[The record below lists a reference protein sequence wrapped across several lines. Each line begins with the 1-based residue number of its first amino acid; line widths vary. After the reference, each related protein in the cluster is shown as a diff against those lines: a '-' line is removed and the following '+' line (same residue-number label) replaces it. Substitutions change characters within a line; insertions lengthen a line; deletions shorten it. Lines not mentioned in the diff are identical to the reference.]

1 MGTWCRSSARMC
13 TKTNNHIYAELNCN
27 VYEDFLEISKK
38 ILQIAFS
45 IFDKPSFAAFAS
57 KLLHFRLKPAQYA
70 APGIFVHKISNSCSS
85 PWKGFAELG
94 QVKTFNRRDWR
105 PYRALV
111 P

>member
-1 MGTWCRSSARMC
+1 MC

-57 KLLHFRLKPAQYA
+57 KLLHFRLKPLQYSML
-70 APGIFVHKISNSCSS
+70 PRVLLSTRSVTRVPVRGK
-85 PWKGFAELG
+85 
-94 QVKTFNRRDWR
+94 
-105 PYRALV
+105 ALQNWAR
-111 P
+111 